1 MTVMRLAALC
11 VWCAALAGCAGPR
24 DDIAAIVCAPAPVN
38 ANATMADLG
47 LLHVAVPPGYR
58 LETPRLSQHGSVIIT
73 SDERSM
79 GLANGHWS
87 AESWRDY
94 ENDFTPDADCQFDVD
109 GIPVEVFVLDEE
121 YATPGMIYVGA
132 IIGFPPPGQPGSE
145 MQALLGTEI
154 AIGDTGH
161 AADYRDVLRSI
172 RRGNPR
178 DFVHLPGVKS
188 EYLRDE

>member
-1 MTVMRLAALC
+1 
-11 VWCAALAGCAGPR
+11 
-24 DDIAAIVCAPAPVN
+24 
-38 ANATMADLG
+38 
-47 LLHVAVPPGYR
+47 
-58 LETPRLSQHGSVIIT
+58 
-73 SDERSM
+73 
-79 GLANGHWS
+79 
-87 AESWRDY
+87 
-94 ENDFTPDADCQFDVD
+94 
-109 GIPVEVFVLDEE
+109 
-121 YATPGMIYVGA
+121 MIHVGA